1 MANTYIQIGSTVTV
15 GSGGAATIAFTSI
28 PATYTDL
35 KVVLSLKATGA
46 RAEDALLVRFNSD
59 STAANYTI
67 RWIRGNGSAVTVGDG
82 AGFAGGYVGEFNGG
96 TSTTSTF
103 TSEEIYVPN
112 YAGTNKKSFS
122 SDITQEANQTLAYAH
137 LVAGLWSGTAAITNI
152 TFIDHNGNDFAQYST
167 ASLYGIK
174 SS

>member
-1 MANTYIQIGSTVTV
+1 MATHVLISTVTV

-35 KVVLSLKATGA
+35 KVVTSFRATGA
-46 RAEDALLVRFNSD
+46 RTEDALLIRFNSD

-67 RWIRGNGSAVTVGDG
+67 KTLRGNGSAASSENITSGYTG
-82 AGFAGGYVGEFNGG
+82 AYVGEFNGG

-103 TSEEIYVPN
+103 TSGEIYVPN
-112 YAGTNKKSFS
+112 YTSGNQKSFS
-122 SDITQEANQTLAYAH
+122 SDIGSEGNQTTAYLH
-137 LVAGLWSGTAAITNI
+137 LIAGKWSGTTSITDI
-152 TFIDHNGNDFAQYST
+152 LFIDHNANNFAQYSS

-174 SS
+174 NN